1 MEITALLRHK
11 ICMRRGYNMTKQ
23 IVVKHY
29 GIFRRSKKTKKG
41 IAEKL
46 KRWFKR
52 SF

>member
-11 ICMRRGYNMTKQ
+11 ICMRRDYNMTKQ

-41 IAEKL
+41 IVEKL
-46 KRWFKR
+46 KRWLKR